1 MFLIQLQ
8 GKESI
13 FEQIRNQ
20 ISDYIA
26 KGILKPN
33 DKLPSVRQ
41 IAAELGI
48 NPNTV
53 MKAYRLLEEEG
64 LIYTLDKKGA
74 FVTNKAPIQPN
85 VSELYAQLS
94 HLKTRGFTKA
104 EILAA
109 VEEIYKEE
117 KCSK

>member
-1 MFLIQLQ
+1 MFLIRLQ

-20 ISDYIA
+20 ISDYIV
-26 KGILKPN
+26 KGLLQPN

-41 IAAELGI
+41 IANELGI

-53 MKAYRLLEEEG
+53 MKAYHLLEEEG

-74 FVTNKAPIQPN
+74 FVSNKVCVQVP
-85 VSELYAQLS
+85 VSDLHCQLMRFKEQGMS
-94 HLKTRGFTKA
+94 KTEVLKV
-104 EILAA
+104 
-109 VEEIYKEE
+109 VEEVYKEE
-117 KCSK
+117 KCLK